1 MLETVFH
8 LKSHC
13 FFMFRLIIGAEL
25 RDDGILYH
33 HLPGVLSGSE
43 GQNSQD
49 TAWRKL

>member
-8 LKSHC
+8 LKSHR
-13 FFMFRLIIGAEL
+13 FFMFPLIIGAEL
-25 RDDGILYH
+25 RDDGILY